1 MMKILNRIL
10 LSVWLAWGL
19 AGVDVA
25 MADPPMDAVIALDRT
40 VHFEQPNGQPV
51 AVDAATY
58 RVERRDDTIQ
68 LTPETGQPAIVLQA
82 ERLSLEMPV
91 LEPAVLSLMRNSDE
105 HLLIYADPHGAVL
118 GVIGS
123 YSGIRTREI
132 LTLKP
137 SLLSPPIV
145 SAPHLPLGGNVL
157 PGVPRLKSVSSASFA
172 HLGALVPFA
181 NVQVTIVMHNFL
193 GSSNSR
199 ISYRIVPPSSITGQ
213 SACMLT
219 PNPRI
224 TVSDSFPI
232 DQAGEG
238 RISLPGWFTSS
249 GTCAIGIEL
258 LLPGKTEPAR
268 LVAGPIFVDA
278 PRRVVV
284 NQTWNLKDT
293 LTFRASSSIGT
304 CEGTS
309 VGPSN
314 YAVGIV
320 NVGGDLGLRIRSGP
334 LGTECQYI
342 SKPWLLP
349 EGVTLVATTWERV
362 SELPSGQTQAKCCVV
377 NAFGHNCITMP
388 PHVEA
393 NFNRGTAPIV
403 TGEHTEFTRYYSVTS
418 ADRQVLE
425 DGVIIHENTSP
436 RILTLVKPMWGKL
449 QCTNTGFNDHGVKL
463 VLREMVLDGPPGL
476 TFP

>member
-1 MMKILNRIL
+1 M
-10 LSVWLAWGL
+10 
-19 AGVDVA
+19 
-25 MADPPMDAVIALDRT
+25 
-40 VHFEQPNGQPV
+40 
-51 AVDAATY
+51 
-58 RVERRDDTIQ
+58 
-68 LTPETGQPAIVLQA
+68 
-82 ERLSLEMPV
+82 
-91 LEPAVLSLMRNSDE
+91 
-105 HLLIYADPHGAVL
+105 
-118 GVIGS
+118 
-123 YSGIRTREI
+123 
-132 LTLKP
+132 
-137 SLLSPPIV
+137 
-145 SAPHLPLGGNVL
+145 
-157 PGVPRLKSVSSASFA
+157 
-172 HLGALVPFA
+172 
-181 NVQVTIVMHNFL
+181 
-193 GSSNSR
+193 
-199 ISYRIVPPSSITGQ
+199 
-213 SACMLT
+213 
-219 PNPRI
+219 
-224 TVSDSFPI
+224 
-232 DQAGEG
+232 
-238 RISLPGWFTSS
+238 
-249 GTCAIGIEL
+249 
-258 LLPGKTEPAR
+258 
-268 LVAGPIFVDA
+268 
-278 PRRVVV
+278 
-284 NQTWNLKDT
+284 
-293 LTFRASSSIGT
+293 
-304 CEGTS
+304 
-309 VGPSN
+309 GPSN

-463 VLREMVLDGPPGL
+463 VLREIVLDGPPGL